1 MSNIFNSVLQPKVG
15 KNAFNLSH
23 DKKLS
28 TKFGRLTPV
37 LVQETLP
44 GDIFRGNSQCLMRFA
59 PMLAPIMHRVDVY
72 IHFFYVP
79 NRILWP
85 DWEDWITGNNDEV
98 EPPYFAIAD
107 GIKTY
112 VSNGTTLDHLGMPS
126 SDISG
131 IVYKETNPILPHEK
145 FNALPVA
152 AFQRI
157 WFEYYRDQNLEFPDK
172 TAKDCMLVSG
182 ENTLAEVTIAPGTL
196 NIGNKYRAWT
206 KDYFTSALPWAQK
219 GDAAL
224 IPVSGELGLKDPW
237 TNPTGSRFIDPTTGD
252 PYGSATNQNLQ
263 LTAGSPYA
271 TVRRNPFGEEDNGDI
286 TFIDS
291 SHGYQINM
299 SGNTIEDLRR
309 AARMQEWLERNARG
323 GTRYVESIYSH
334 FNERVKD
341 YRLDRP
347 EYIGG
352 SRNRVNISEVLQ
364 TSETTETGTPQGE
377 MAGHGI
383 SAGYSGS
390 YNYRCPE
397 HGFIIGVMSV
407 RPAPAYFQG
416 VPRYFGARQDRLD
429 YYWPTFAHLGEQAI
443 ENKELF
449 LDMDNTELTPDG
461 TFGYTPRY
469 AEYRMNY
476 STVSGDFNTSL
487 EFWHMARKFTG
498 VPALNSQFVHVNDAT
513 AAGDLDRIFA
523 VQDGTDYLWAHIYHD
538 IKAIRPIPKFAIP
551 SL

>member
-1 MSNIFNSVLQPKVG
+1 MANIFNSVLQPKVG

-28 TKFGRLTPV
+28 TKFGRLTPI

-44 GDIFRGNSQCLMRFA
+44 GDIFQGNSQCLMRFA

-72 IHFFYVP
+72 IHYFYVP

-85 DWEDWITGNNDEV
+85 EWEDWITGNNDEV
-98 EPPYFAIAD
+98 EPPWF
-107 GIKTY
+107 GIPKALDAY
-112 VSNGTTLDHLGMPS
+112 VGNGTTLDHLGLPS
-126 SDISG
+126 SDIEG
-131 IVYKETNPILPHEK
+131 INYGLSDPPEPYQK
-145 FNALPVA
+145 FNALPA
-152 AFQRI
+152 AAYQRV

-182 ENTLAEVTIAPGTL
+182 ENTLAEATIEAGVI
-196 NIGNKYRAWT
+196 NIGNKYRAWR

-219 GDAAL
+219 GDEAL
-224 IPVSGELGLKDPW
+224 IPLSGDIGIIEPWDYDGKWTKIRQRTDGTPLNAAQAGTLK
-237 TNPTGSRFIDPTTGD
+237 TGAGSGQTFVDPTD
-252 PYGSATNQNLQ
+252 GSTDLA
-263 LTAGSPYA
+263 
-271 TVRRNPFGEEDNGDI
+271 VVV
-286 TFIDS
+286 DS
-291 SHGYQINM
+291 SDFYTISN
-299 SGNTIEDLRR
+299 SNTSIEDLRR

-323 GTRYVESIYSH
+323 GTRYVESIYAH

-352 SRNRVNISEVLQ
+352 SRQRVNISEVLQ
-364 TSETTETGTPQGE
+364 TSESTEEGTPQGE
-377 MAGHGI
+377 MTGHGI
-383 SAGYSGS
+383 SAAYSGS

-397 HGFIIGVMSV
+397 HGYIIGVLSV
-407 RPAPAYFQG
+407 RPTPAYFQG
-416 VPRYFGARQDRLD
+416 VPRHFGARQDRLD
-429 YYWPTFAHLGEQAI
+429 YYWPSFAHLGEQAI
-443 ENKELF
+443 QNKELF
-449 LDMDNTELTPDG
+449 LDMDNTEEAPED

-469 AEYRMNY
+469 AEYRHNY

-487 EFWHMARKFTG
+487 EFWHLARKFAA
-498 VPALNSQFVHVNDAT
+498 VPALSPGFVHVNDSNQN
-513 AAGDLDRIFA
+513 GDLDRIFA
-523 VQDGTDYLWAHIYHD
+523 VQDGTDYLWCHVSHD